1 MYPGVQRRCNSD
13 QGGFAGAGPQWAC
26 ARWGSRSTLA
36 VGGRRPGSSFTRKDL
51 GLVLS
56 PCPSPP
62 AAQRQAL
69 VSAPRTERGKE
80 VLRKHPGPRTAYFTP
95 SALDS
100 SFRTVP
106 LAWPRMYGRRKGPV
120 CSGTPP
126 PAGLSSGTDQ
136 APEQKE
142 GGFGEENRA
151 AITTLGLV
159 PAGGS
164 SPPPGPYYRSLF
176 PSH

>member
-1 MYPGVQRRCNSD
+1 MCPGVQRRCNSD
-13 QGGFAGAGPQWAC
+13 QGGDAGAGPQWAC

-69 VSAPRTERGKE
+69 VSAPRTELGKE
-80 VLRKHPGPRTAYFTP
+80 VLRRHPGPSTAYFTP

-100 SFRTVP
+100 SSRTVP

-120 CSGTPP
+120 CSGTP

>member
-1 MYPGVQRRCNSD
+1 MCPGVQRRCNSD

-100 SFRTVP
+100 SSRTVP

-126 PAGLSSGTDQ
+126 QQ
-136 APEQKE
+136 ASALAQIKRQSRRKE
-142 GGFGEENRA
+142 G
-151 AITTLGLV
+151 LGKRTEL
-159 PAGGS
+159 P
-164 SPPPGPYYRSLF
+164 
-176 PSH
+176 

>member
-1 MYPGVQRRCNSD
+1 MCPGVQRRCNSD

-126 PAGLSSGTDQ
+126 AGLSSGTDQ